1 MTDEQRTGPVRPPT
15 PPLPDRPPTVAH
27 ESLAGLSARCA
38 AWLGAERDRIEGE
51 LRAAYGKPPDAAVTE
66 PRPAPDPVP
75 PAAAPLIEL
84 LDRLAGLAGDPPAAD
99 GPVLDRVRRGVVA
112 ALAASGVTPVED
124 TGPVDPAR
132 HHVVATRDDPSG
144 LLSDRIAE
152 TVRPGYL
159 WRDVLLRPQE
169 VVSYVPYVGPRASG
183 AEAERGR
190 RDAR

>member
-1 MTDEQRTGPVRPPT
+1 MRPPT

-112 ALAASGVTPVED
+112 ALAASGVTSVED

-169 VVSYVPYVGPRASG
+169 VVSYVPYVGPRAPR
-183 AEAERGR
+183 AEAEGER

>member
-1 MTDEQRTGPVRPPT
+1 MTHEQRTGPVRPPT
-15 PPLPDRPPTVAH
+15 PPHPDRPPTAAH
-27 ESLAGLSARCA
+27 DSLAELSARCA

-51 LRAAYGKPPDAAVTE
+51 LRAAYGKPPGTAVKE
-66 PRPAPDPVP
+66 QHPAPDSVP
-75 PAAAPLIEL
+75 PAAVPLIEL

-112 ALAASGVTPVED
+112 ALTASGVTPVED

-169 VVSYVPYVGPRASG
+169 VVSYVPYVGPRPPR